1 MVEKRQHLRTEFNGR
16 VTVRHPQFGSLEVSM
31 RDISNGGVF
40 LFTGD
45 QVDLPLGTELT
56 IQALDIEDAPV
67 LTAEIVRKEPAGI
80 ALMFKDG

>member
-1 MVEKRQHLRTEFNGR
+1 MVEKRRYLRTEFNGR
-16 VTVRHPQFGSLEVSM
+16 VRVTHPQFGSVEANM

-45 QVDLPLGTELT
+45 QIDLPLGAELS

-67 LTAEIVRKEPAGI
+67 LSAQIVRSEPEGI
-80 ALMFKDG
+80 ALMFKED

>member
-1 MVEKRQHLRTEFNGR
+1 MVEKRQHLRTAFNGR
-16 VTVRHPQFGSLEVSM
+16 VMVTHPEFGSLEACM

-45 QVDLPLGTELT
+45 QVDLPLGSELT

-67 LTAEIVRKEPAGI
+67 LTAEIVRKEAAGI
-80 ALMFKDG
+80 ALMFKEG